1 MTVSGWN
8 SAPLRGRMG
17 VILARPNRSA
27 ASSDAT
33 GAGRSGGGGGAC
45 GVANTDEEE
54 HQRMG
59 RLTTGGYKAATSVQQ

>member
-1 MTVSGWN
+1 
-8 SAPLRGRMG
+8 MG

>member
-1 MTVSGWN
+1 
-8 SAPLRGRMG
+8 MG

-54 HQRMG
+54 HQRKG
-59 RLTTGGYKAATSVQQ
+59 RLTTGGYKAARPAYNNKRGLQ